1 MSVNLEQYK
10 PVTYLVFTTNAL
22 RNNIG
27 DGTLEF
33 YKRYESSIFSY
44 LRKSIHTIHKN
55 IDCFSLF
62 CPVIAYELTK
72 RILL

>member
-33 YKRYESSIFSY
+33 YHFIKRMGRLTQIIQSF
-44 LRKSIHTIHKN
+44 H
-55 IDCFSLF
+55 
-62 CPVIAYELTK
+62 IATNLQ
-72 RILL
+72 

>member
-10 PVTYLVFTTNAL
+10 PVTYLVFTTNVL

-44 LRKSIHTIHKN
+44 LKENKPFKIGRAH
-55 IDCFSLF
+55 
-62 CPVIAYELTK
+62 V
-72 RILL
+72 